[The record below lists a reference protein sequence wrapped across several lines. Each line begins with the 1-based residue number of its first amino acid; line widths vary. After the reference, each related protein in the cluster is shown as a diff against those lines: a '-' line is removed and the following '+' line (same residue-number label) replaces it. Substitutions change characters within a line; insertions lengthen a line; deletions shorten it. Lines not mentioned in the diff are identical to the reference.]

1 MPSFRIGSRFWQDGA
16 VQGILSVAGGLGQ
29 ISDWQS
35 LIIGR
40 SLVTVTGSWR
50 NWSGRWRTRFR
61 WPRRLREPAQE
72 DCNLLTVFGTII
84 VNSARLCPWVS
95 GLPWAGRPAFRI
107 TKTSQAAGMQDAPVS
122 EWPSAARTS
131 PPWWLSRSVIN
142 PVGPVGCRARAE
154 RINHHDAGWD
164 VLRVRFIARGSSVS
178 TR

>member
-1 MPSFRIGSRFWQDGA
+1 M
-16 VQGILSVAGGLGQ
+16 AGGLGQ

-61 WPRRLREPAQE
+61 WPRRLGEPAHE

-107 TKTSQAAGMQDAPVS
+107 TKTSEAVCVHDAVN
-122 EWPSAARTS
+122 EWAVGGQTS
-131 PPWWLSRSVIN
+131 LPRRLSRSVIASVDLAGAEFARN
-142 PVGPVGCRARAE
+142 AEYGRGDGFGKLLAPVRRLSNLVCRHQR
-154 RINHHDAGWD
+154 
-164 VLRVRFIARGSSVS
+164 RGLSADY
-178 TR
+178 